1 MGSAL
6 ADIEKRELRSCLT
19 AKLLHAGAGVV
30 DLLLMCLLLLLVLVL
45 LLLLL
50 LMLFLLFSPQG
61 SRFGK
66 ETCTRKFMTAE
77 NNIQVVFVFCF

>member
-30 DLLLMCLLLLLVLVL
+30 DLLLMLLLLMVLVL
-45 LLLLL
+45 LLLMLL
-50 LMLFLLFSPQG
+50 LLLFSPQG

-66 ETCTRKFMTAE
+66 EPCTRKFMTAE
-77 NNIQVVFVFCF
+77 NNIQVVFVFCC

>member
-30 DLLLMCLLLLLVLVL
+30 DLLLMLLLLMVLVL
-45 LLLLL
+45 LLLMLL
-50 LMLFLLFSPQG
+50 LLLFSPQG

-66 ETCTRKFMTAE
+66 EPCTRKFMTAE

>member
-6 ADIEKRELRSCLT
+6 ADTEKRELRSCLT

-30 DLLLMCLLLLLVLVL
+30 DLLLMCLLLLLVLG

-66 ETCTRKFMTAE
+66 EPCTRKFMTAE

>member
-30 DLLLMCLLLLLVLVL
+30 DLLLMLLLLLLVFV

-66 ETCTRKFMTAE
+66 EPCTRKLMTAE